1 MGNIRLN
8 ILRPLLKGICAVSV
22 LGAVPGY
29 ADDMPRI
36 IKAEAGLQAQAI
48 SGRVTDEKG
57 EPLPGAS
64 IVVVGSSV
72 GTVSDTNGDFELSI
86 PAGFDVIAVTFIGY
100 QKQEIPVGNQ
110 TRLDISLAPDA
121 SSLDELVVVGYGTQN
136 RREVTGAVSTIDP
149 DDINSIPTASVEEML
164 DGRLPGVQVL
174 SDNSPGGGVSIR
186 VRGYGTINNNDPLY
200 IIDGVPV
207 SNGLNAINPTDIETI
222 QVLKDAASAS
232 IYGSRAANGVVVI
245 TTKKGD
251 SDRTAIALDAYTGVQ
266 QSFNLPRML
275 RAQEYGNMLWQAA
288 RNDGGV
294 PGSDIYG
301 SNPDNAVIPA
311 WLDDEQTIP
320 SSDVDWV
327 KEIFRPAIVQSYNLT
342 ASKGDDKAHH
352 ALSLGYFNEEG
363 TIKYT
368 GFERFSARFNSSYKI
383 KDIVTVGENFTA
395 SLTRNVSVG
404 TNSSLGSIVYNAFQ
418 FPSIVPVKDING
430 NYAGNP
436 LNDISNPLG
445 SLYRAKDNVRKKL
458 SAIGNVF
465 AGVELGDFSFKT
477 SLGIDFQNYSYRGFS
492 PVYDEIL
499 SQNNVNSLS
508 TDNNFNY
515 QLTWSNTLNYL
526 KSVGRHN
533 VDVLVGQEA
542 IQYYYEGFSASR
554 QNFLYEDPNFRYLTY
569 GADNQLNTGSANEW
583 SLLSYFGRINYNFD
597 QKYLLGFT
605 LRRDGTSRLS
615 QHKWGTFPAVSAGW
629 RVSDEAFF
637 GTDGIVS
644 SLMLRASWGQT
655 GNQQVPSYS
664 TVDSYYNNARYSDYA
679 IDGSQGTVYQGLI
692 QTRVPNPGLAWEVT
706 QQTNAGFDLG
716 LFDEKLALTADIYH
730 KLTNDVLV
738 YSPIPPTYGGTN
750 DGTWINGGQMKNT
763 GLELAANYIGNAG
776 GLAYNVGLNA
786 STYRNELTELN
797 GISYLGI
804 PASSLHSI
812 NFGQEITRST
822 VGQPIGAFYG
832 YQADGLFQNM
842 EEVTTHEIQPNAQP
856 GDIRFRDVNGDGEL
870 NGDDRTYIGSPHP
883 DLVLG
888 LNVGLNY
895 KGFDLSM
902 LFNGSIGNDI
912 YNLTKYKTEFFNQ
925 ASYNK
930 SAAVLDAWTPE
941 NSGAT
946 APRVSLDDPNNNI
959 RPSSYYLEN
968 GSYFKLYNMQLG
980 YNVPKDKIGG
990 INLRVYLQATN
1001 LFTITNY
1008 SGMTPEI
1015 GLQNYSSSNRNL
1027 DIGVDRGIYPP
1038 SRTFALGV
1046 NFKL

>member
-1 MGNIRLN
+1 MLGHL
-8 ILRPLLKGICAVSV
+8 PAHAGGLLELPVSEAVQQAKVV
-22 LGAVPGY
+22 L
-29 ADDMPRI
+29 
-36 IKAEAGLQAQAI
+36 
-48 SGRVTDEKG
+48 GRVTDENG

-64 IVVVGSSV
+64 VVVVGASV
-72 GTVSDTNGDFELSI
+72 GTVSDVNGDFELSL
-86 PAGFDVIAVTFIGY
+86 PEGFDVVAVTFIGY
-100 QKQEIPVGNQ
+100 QKQEVSVGTQ
-110 TRLDISLAPDA
+110 TRLNISLAPDA
-121 SSLDELVVVGYGTQN
+121 SSLDELVVVGYGTQS
-136 RREVTGAVSTIDP
+136 RREVTGAVSKVDP

-232 IYGSRAANGVVVI
+232 IYGSRAANGVVVV
-245 TTKKGD
+245 TTKKGK
-251 SDRTAIALDAYTGVQ
+251 SDRTAVELDAYTGIQ
-266 QSFNLPRML
+266 QAFNLPRML
-275 RAQEYGNMLWQAA
+275 RAQEYGDMLWQAA

-294 PGSDIYG
+294 PGSDTYG
-301 SNPDNAVIPA
+301 DNPDNALIPA
-311 WLDDEQTIP
+311 WLDDAQTIP
-320 SSDVDWV
+320 SADVDWV
-327 KEIFRPAIVQSYNLT
+327 QEILRPAVVQSYNLS
-342 ASKGDDKAHH
+342 ASKGDDKSHH
-352 ALSLGYFNEEG
+352 VLSLGYFNEEG
-363 TIKYT
+363 IIRHT
-368 GFERFSARFNSSYKI
+368 GFERFSARFNSSHKI

-395 SLTRNVSVG
+395 SLTRSVNVG

-430 NYAGNP
+430 NYGGNP

-445 SLYRAKDNVRKKL
+445 SLDRAKDNVRKRI

-465 AGVELGDFSFKT
+465 AGVDLGSFSFKT
-477 SLGIDFQNYSYRGFS
+477 NLGLDFQNHNYRGFS

-499 SQNNVNSLS
+499 AQNNVNSLS

-515 QLTWSNTLNYL
+515 QLTWSNTVNYL
-526 KSVGRHN
+526 KSFGKHN
-533 VDVLVGQEA
+533 VDALVGQEA
-542 IQYYYEGFSASR
+542 IQYYFEGFSASR

-583 SLLSYFGRINYNFD
+583 SLLSYFGRVNYNFD
-597 QKYLLGFT
+597 QKYLLGVT

-629 RVSDEAFF
+629 RVSDEPFW
-637 GTDGIVS
+637 GTDGLVS

-679 IDGSQGTVYQGLI
+679 IDGSQGSVYQGLI

-716 LFDEKLALTADIYH
+716 LFDEKLALTADVYR
-730 KLTNDVLV
+730 KVTNDVLV

-750 DGTWINGGQMKNT
+750 DGTWNNGGQMKNM
-763 GLELAANYIGNAG
+763 GLDVAANYLGNAG
-776 GLAYNVGLNA
+776 ELAYTLGLNA

-822 VGQPIGAFYG
+822 VGQPIGAFFG
-832 YQADGLFQNM
+832 YEADGIFQNM
-842 EEVTTHEIQPNAQP
+842 EEVTAHGIQPDAQP
-856 GDIRFRDVNGDGEL
+856 GDLRFRDVNGDGEL
-870 NGDDRTYIGSPHP
+870 NGDDRAYIGSPHP
-883 DLVLG
+883 DLILG
-888 LNVGLNY
+888 LNMNLNY

-925 ASYNK
+925 AAYNK
-930 SAAVLDAWTPE
+930 SAAVLGAWTPE
-941 NSGAT
+941 NPGAT
-946 APRVSLDDPNNNI
+946 VPRLSLDDPNNNI
-959 RPSSYYLEN
+959 RPSSYYLED
-968 GSYFKLYNMQLG
+968 GSYFKLYNMQVG
-980 YNVPKDKIGG
+980 YSIPKDKIAG
-990 INLRVYLQATN
+990 LDMRVYLQATN
-1001 LFTITNY
+1001 LFTITGY

-1038 SRTFALGV
+1038 SRTFLLGV

>member
-1 MGNIRLN
+1 MCVRLHIFKP
-8 ILRPLLKGICAVSV
+8 ILQGICAVSM
-22 LGAVPGY
+22 LGA
-29 ADDMPRI
+29 MPAHAGALSARV
-36 IKAEAGLQAQAI
+36 ALEAIQQARVI
-48 SGRVTDEKG
+48 SGKVTDEKG

-64 IVVVGSSV
+64 VVVVGSSV
-72 GTVSDTNGDFELSI
+72 GTVSDTNGNFELSV
-86 PAGFDVIAVTFIGY
+86 PAGFDVIAVSFIGY
-100 QKQEIPVGNQ
+100 QKQEISIGNQ
-110 TRLDISLAPDA
+110 IRLNVSLALDA

-136 RREVTGAVSTIDP
+136 RREITGAVSKIDP
-149 DDINSIPTASVEEML
+149 SDINSIPTASVEEML

-245 TTKKGD
+245 TTKKGS
-251 SDRTAIALDAYTGVQ
+251 SDRTALDLDAYTGVQ

-275 RAQEYGNMLWQAA
+275 NAQQYGDMLWQAA

-294 PGSDIYG
+294 PSSDIYG
-301 SNPDNAVIPA
+301 NNPDNAVIPA
-311 WLDDEQTIP
+311 WLNDEQTLP
-320 SSDVDWV
+320 SADVDWV

-342 ASKGDDKAHH
+342 ASKGDDKANH

-383 KDIVTVGENFTA
+383 RDIVTVGENFTA
-395 SLTRNVSVG
+395 SLTRTVNVG

-430 NYAGNP
+430 NYGGNP

-445 SLYRAKDNVRKKL
+445 SLYRAKDNVRKRI
-458 SAIGNVF
+458 SAMGNVF
-465 AGVELGDFSFKT
+465 AGVDLGDFSFKT
-477 SLGIDFQNYSYRGFS
+477 NLGIDFQNYNYRGFS

-499 SQNNVNSLS
+499 SQNNINSLS
-508 TDNNFNY
+508 TDNDFNY
-515 QLTWSNTLNYL
+515 QLTWSNTVNYL
-526 KSVGRHN
+526 KSFGRHN
-533 VDVLVGQEA
+533 IDALVGQEA
-542 IQYYYEGFSASR
+542 IKYYSEGFSASR
-554 QNFLYEDPNFRYLTY
+554 QNFLYEDSNFRYLTY
-569 GADNQLNTGSANEW
+569 GADNQLNTGSATEW

-605 LRRDGTSRLS
+605 IRRDGTSRLS
-615 QHKWGTFPAVSAGW
+615 QNKWGTFPAVSAGW
-629 RVSDEAFF
+629 RVSDESFF

-679 IDGSQGTVYQGLI
+679 IDGSQGSVYQGLI
-692 QTRVPNPGLAWEVT
+692 QTRVPNPDLAWEVT

-716 LFDEKLALTADIYH
+716 LFSDKLALTADFYH
-730 KLTNDVLV
+730 KVTDDVLV

-750 DGTWINGGQMKNT
+750 DGTWINGGQMKNI
-763 GLELAANYIGNAG
+763 GLDLAANYMGNAG
-776 GLAYNVGLNA
+776 GLAYNIGLNA
-786 STYRNELTELN
+786 STYRNELTRLN

-822 VGQPIGAFYG
+822 VGQPIGAFFG

-842 EEVTTHEIQPNAQP
+842 EEVTSHGIQPNAQP
-856 GDIRFRDVNGDGEL
+856 GDIRFTDVNGDGEL

-883 DLVLG
+883 DLILG
-888 LNVGLNY
+888 LNVDLHY

-930 SAAVLDAWTPE
+930 STAVLDAWTPE
-941 NSGAT
+941 NPDAT
-946 APRVSLDDPNNNI
+946 VPRVSLDDPNNNI
-959 RPSSYYLEN
+959 RPSSYYLED

-980 YNVPKDKIGG
+980 YNIPKDKIAGLD
-990 INLRVYLQATN
+990 LRVYLQATN
-1001 LFTITNY
+1001 LFTITGY

-1038 SRTFALGV
+1038 SRTFTLGV